1 MGGSNKHYDLERNF
15 ARRLADAINVE
26 RSTDYTPVEVCDEQF
41 PDFHLRSAS
50 GLPKLDVEVV
60 TVPVSD
66 FAARRDTGIQQRL
79 RQKLQER
86 FAGQPGLVIEVNL
99 RQKGLSRH
107 LDDKP
112 FADLVG
118 IVETLIADRDPE
130 RGIAKTSVLWQEHQ
144 ELSESVS
151 HVWIHT
157 LPGRNAIPY
166 VWFPLC
172 FWAPKDCGWIL
183 DGIEHKLCY
192 PPAVLQQTILVV
204 GDMASFGERDVVEK
218 SKASGEF
225 SRFPFK
231 EVWLA
236 STFPPIP
243 GIMRLK

>member
-1 MGGSNKHYDLERNF
+1 MGGSHKHDDLERKF
-15 ARRLADAINVE
+15 ARRLADVINVE
-26 RSTDYTPVEVCDEQF
+26 QSTDYRPVEVRDERF

-50 GLPKLDVEVV
+50 GLPELDVEVV

-66 FAARRDTGIQQRL
+66 FAARRDSGIQQRL
-79 RQKLQER
+79 RQKLKKQ
-86 FAGQPGLVIEVNL
+86 FTGQAGLVIEVNL
-99 RQKGLSRH
+99 RQKGLSH
-107 LDDKP
+107 YLGDKP

-118 IVETLIADRDPE
+118 IVETLIADRDPA
-130 RGIAKTSVLWQEHQ
+130 RGIAKTAVLWEEHQ

-157 LPGRNAIPY
+157 LAGRNVVPY
-166 VWFPLC
+166 VSFPLC
-172 FWAPKDCGWIL
+172 FWAPTDCGWIL

-192 PPAVLQQTILVV
+192 PPTVQRQTILVV
-204 GDMASFGERDVVEK
+204 GDMASFGERDVVDK
-218 SKASGEF
+218 CKARGDF

-231 EVWLA
+231 EIWLA